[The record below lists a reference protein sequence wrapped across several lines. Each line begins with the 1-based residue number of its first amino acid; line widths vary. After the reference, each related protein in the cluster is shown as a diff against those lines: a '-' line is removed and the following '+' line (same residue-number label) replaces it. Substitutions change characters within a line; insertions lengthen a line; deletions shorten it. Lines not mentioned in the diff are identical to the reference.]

1 MHVAVTAI
9 GADRPGIVAA
19 VTQVLVGH
27 DANIEDSS
35 MTILR
40 GRFAMVLVVALPD
53 GADPAALERELRV
66 ATTALGLVVHVEAVS
81 GSGDEVDGEPWS
93 LSVYGADR
101 PGIVHRVTAAL
112 AELGVNVTDLTT
124 RVVGGDDH
132 PVYVMLLS
140 LTLPPDADAEE
151 VRSRLAGVA
160 GDLGIECNLHPA
172 EPDIL

>member
-1 MHVAVTAI
+1 VHVAVTAI

-19 VTQVLVGH
+19 VAGVLVGH
-27 DANIEDSS
+27 EANIEDSS

-53 GADPAALERELRV
+53 DADPSVLDTELRE
-66 ATTALGLVVHVEAVS
+66 ATAELGLVVHVEPLA
-81 GSGDEVDGEPWS
+81 GSGGEHDGDPWS

-101 PGIVHRVTAAL
+101 PGIVHRVTSTL
-112 AELGVNVTDLTT
+112 ADLAINVTDLTT
-124 RVVGGDDH
+124 RVVGAADR

-140 LTLPPDADAEE
+140 LTFPAGTDVTE
-151 VRSRLAGVA
+151 VTSRLDVA
-160 GDLGIECNLHPA
+160 AADLGIECNLHPA